1 MRAPDNNVHI
11 NLCTVLFYVCFFLFF
26 FFNKTKEIYFK
37 KKFLKLLSF
46 SVKFLLYI
54 GL

>member
-1 MRAPDNNVHI
+1 MRAPDNYIHI
-11 NLCTVLFYVCFFLFF
+11 NLCTILFYVCFFLF

-46 SVKFLLYI
+46 FYI
-54 GL
+54 KG